1 MNRSV
6 LVAFLLAALHFFV
19 FCIGSA
25 NAQSYTL
32 KTLATFNGAD
42 GQDPLG
48 GLIMDS
54 AGNLYGTTNEGGN
67 AGEGTVFKLDA
78 SNGYAISTLANFN
91 GTNGGYPKAGLTMD
105 RAGNLFGTTFG
116 EAGNGGGTVFK
127 LDASNGYALSTL
139 VNFAGTNGG
148 FLWGGVTMD
157 VSGNLYGTTAKYTAP
172 EVRGG

>member
-19 FCIGSA
+19 FNSGSA

-32 KTLATFNGAD
+32 KTLATFNRSMAKFHSWSDNGHRW
-42 GQDPLG
+42 QPLWDDKRG
-48 GLIMDS
+48 R
-54 AGNLYGTTNEGGN
+54 T

-105 RAGNLFGTTFG
+105 GAGNLYGTTFQ
-116 EAGNGGGTVFK
+116 GGIYGDGTVFK
-127 LDASNGYALSTL
+127 LDESNGYASLPLSTL
-139 VNFAGTNGG
+139 
-148 FLWGGVTMD
+148 MD
-157 VSGNLYGTTAKYTAP
+157 
-172 EVRGG
+172 